1 MRLSFRFQLPNWTQ
15 HATSLPRPAPDA
27 VPAPPT
33 RALETV
39 RIGAI
44 LTIQANVE
52 EISMSPQ
59 DSQLLQDFLNQLVQ
73 ARDLPKDPE
82 AEAMI
87 QKAVAMQPDAAYLL
101 VQRALLQQR
110 ALDNARAEI
119 ANLQRQLQGGTQRG
133 EFLDPN
139 AWGNSA
145 GQRQPAQGY
154 VGQVPQQA
162 YPQQYPPQLQE
173 PYQQPSMM
181 NRASSFFRGGGMGG
195 GMGGA
200 LGNIA
205 STAAGV
211 AAGAFLF
218 QGLGNL
224 LGHGNHDGNGFLGN
238 NDAFSS
244 LTSPIEDFHN
254 SGGGQDSASS
264 LLGDS
269 GVDSGA
275 GNSLLDDVGSGTDDF
290 AGGND
295 DGGSDD
301 GLFS

>member
-1 MRLSFRFQLPNWTQ
+1 
-15 HATSLPRPAPDA
+15 
-27 VPAPPT
+27 
-33 RALETV
+33 
-39 RIGAI
+39 
-44 LTIQANVE
+44 
-52 EISMSPQ
+52 MSPQ

-73 ARDLPKDPE
+73 ARGLPKDPE

-87 QKAVAMQPDAAYLL
+87 QQAVAMQPDAAYLL
-101 VQRALLQQR
+101 VQRALLQQQ
-110 ALDNARAEI
+110 ALDNAKAEI
-119 ANLQRQLQGGTQRG
+119 ASLQRQLQGGQRG
-133 EFLDPN
+133 AEFLDPN

-145 GQRQPAQGY
+145 GQRQATQAY
-154 VGQVPQQA
+154 GQAPQQQ
-162 YPQQYPPQLQE
+162 YPQQQYQQPYQE
-173 PYQQPSMM
+173 PYQRPSMM
-181 NRASSFFRGGGMGG
+181 NRAGSFFRGGGMGG

-244 LTSPIEDFHN
+244 LTSPIEDFEKSTHD
-254 SGGGQDSASS
+254 SGSG

-269 GVDSGA
+269 NADNST
-275 GNSLLDDVGSGTDDF
+275 GNALLDDVGSGTDDF
-290 AGGND
+290 AGDNYD
-295 DGGSDD
+295 SGSDE

>member
-1 MRLSFRFQLPNWTQ
+1 
-15 HATSLPRPAPDA
+15 
-27 VPAPPT
+27 
-33 RALETV
+33 
-39 RIGAI
+39 
-44 LTIQANVE
+44 
-52 EISMSPQ
+52 
-59 DSQLLQDFLNQLVQ
+59 LQDFLNQLVQ

-110 ALDNARAEI
+110 ALDNAKAEI
-119 ANLQRQLQGGTQRG
+119 AKLQGQLRG
-133 EFLDPN
+133 GAQGGSFLDPN

-145 GQRQPAQGY
+145 GQRQDAQAY
-154 VGQVPQQA
+154 AGQAQQQA
-162 YPQQYPPQLQE
+162 YPQQYPQPVQQ
-173 PYQQPSMM
+173 PYQQPSLM
-181 NRASSFFRGGGMGG
+181 NRASNFLRGGTGGGMGG

-244 LTSPIEDFHN
+244 LTSPIQDFQN
-254 SGGGQDSASS
+254 SGGAHDSANS
-264 LLGDS
+264 LLGDGS
-269 GVDSGA
+269 LD
-275 GNSLLDDVGSGTDDF
+275 NSADNALLDDAGSGTDDF
-290 AGGND
+290 AGDND
-295 DGGSDD
+295 AGGSDD

>member
-1 MRLSFRFQLPNWTQ
+1 
-15 HATSLPRPAPDA
+15 
-27 VPAPPT
+27 
-33 RALETV
+33 
-39 RIGAI
+39 
-44 LTIQANVE
+44 
-52 EISMSPQ
+52 MSPQ

-73 ARDLPKDPE
+73 ARGLPKDPE

-87 QKAVAMQPDAAYLL
+87 QKAVAYQPDAAYLL
-101 VQRALLQQR
+101 VQRALLQQQ
-110 ALDNARAEI
+110 ALDNAKAEI
-119 ANLQRQLQGGTQRG
+119 ARLQQQLQGGSQRG

-145 GQRQPAQGY
+145 GRGQPAQAYG
-154 VGQVPQQA
+154 GQQQP
-162 YPQQYPPQLQE
+162 YPQQQ
-173 PYQQPSMM
+173 YQQPPI
-181 NRASSFFRGGGMGG
+181 SSRLGGFFRGGGMGG

-238 NDAFSS
+238 DEGFASLRDPIADYERSAGADDSS
-244 LTSPIEDFHN
+244 N
-254 SGGGQDSASS
+254 N

-269 GVDSGA
+269 NTDHDSA
-275 GNSLLDDVGSGTDDF
+275 SLLDDAGMGNDDF
-290 AGGND
+290 AGDNF

>member
-1 MRLSFRFQLPNWTQ
+1 
-15 HATSLPRPAPDA
+15 
-27 VPAPPT
+27 
-33 RALETV
+33 
-39 RIGAI
+39 
-44 LTIQANVE
+44 
-52 EISMSPQ
+52 MSPQ
-59 DSQLLQDFLNQLVQ
+59 DTQLLQDFLNQLVQ

-87 QKAVAMQPDAAYLL
+87 QKAVAHQPDAAYLL
-101 VQRALLQQR
+101 VQRALLQQQ
-110 ALDNARAEI
+110 ALDNAKAEI
-119 ANLQRQLQGGTQRG
+119 ANLQRQLRGGAQAG
-133 EFLDPN
+133 QFLDPN

-145 GQRQPAQGY
+145 GQRQQAQGY
-154 VGQVPQQA
+154 AGQAPQQQ
-162 YPQQYPPQLQE
+162 YPQQYPQQAPQQFQQ

-181 NRASSFFRGGGMGG
+181 ERASGFFRGGAGGMGG

-224 LGHGNHDGNGFLGN
+224 LGHHNHDGNGFLGN

-244 LTSPIEDFHN
+244 LTSPIEDFQN
-254 SGGGQDSASS
+254 SGGGHDTSSS

-269 GVDSGA
+269 GLDNSA
-275 GNSLLDDVGSGTDDF
+275 DNSLLDDVGSGTDDF
-290 AGGND
+290 AGDNYD
-295 DGGSDD
+295 SGSDD

>member
-1 MRLSFRFQLPNWTQ
+1 
-15 HATSLPRPAPDA
+15 
-27 VPAPPT
+27 
-33 RALETV
+33 
-39 RIGAI
+39 
-44 LTIQANVE
+44 
-52 EISMSPQ
+52 MSPQ
-59 DSQLLQDFLNQLVQ
+59 DAQLLQDFLNQLVQ
-73 ARDLPKDPE
+73 ARGLSKDPE

-87 QKAVAMQPDAAYLL
+87 GQAVARQPDAAYLL
-101 VQRALLQQR
+101 VQRALLQQQ
-110 ALDNARAEI
+110 ALDNAKAEI
-119 ANLQRQLQGGTQRG
+119 AQLQRQLQGGQNSG
-133 EFLDPN
+133 SFLDPN

-145 GQRQPAQGY
+145 GQRQPT
-154 VGQVPQQA
+154 QA
-162 YPQQYPPQLQE
+162 YDATASRQVYPPQQVE
-173 PYQQPSMM
+173 QSYQQPYRQPSM
-181 NRASSFFRGGGMGG
+181 SSRLGGFFRGGGMGG

-238 NDAFSS
+238 DEGFASLRDPIADYERSAGADDSS
-244 LTSPIEDFHN
+244 N
-254 SGGGQDSASS
+254 N

-269 GVDSGA
+269 NTDHDSA
-275 GNSLLDDVGSGTDDF
+275 SLLDDAGLGGDDF
-290 AGGND
+290 AGDNF

>member
-1 MRLSFRFQLPNWTQ
+1 
-15 HATSLPRPAPDA
+15 
-27 VPAPPT
+27 
-33 RALETV
+33 
-39 RIGAI
+39 
-44 LTIQANVE
+44 
-52 EISMSPQ
+52 MSPQ

-73 ARDLPKDPE
+73 ARGLPKDPE

-87 QKAVAMQPDAAYLL
+87 AQAVARQPDAAYLL
-101 VQRALLQQR
+101 VQRALLQQQ
-110 ALDNARAEI
+110 ALDNAKAEI
-119 ANLQRQLQGGTQRG
+119 ASLQRQLQGGQNNG
-133 EFLDPN
+133 GFLDPH

-145 GQRQPAQGY
+145 GQRQPTQAY
-154 VGQVPQQA
+154 DATASHQVYPPQQA
-162 YPQQYPPQLQE
+162 GQPYQPPYQPPYQQ
-173 PYQQPSMM
+173 PYQQPSM
-181 NRASSFFRGGGMGG
+181 SSRLGGFFRGGGMGGG

-238 NDAFSS
+238 DEGFSS
-244 LTSPIEDFHN
+244 LRDPIADFERSHEGGDTSN
-254 SGGGQDSASS
+254 N

-269 GVDSGA
+269 GLDNNNSD
-275 GNSLLDDVGSGTDDF
+275 NSLLDDLGS
-290 AGGND
+290 GND
-295 DGGSDD
+295 DIAGDNFDSGSDD